1 VHLPSHLSP
10 KHVRKLTRKAV
21 GTTKMGDDSE
31 LVGYLVVK
39 VKGSDPDGEPEM
51 LDIFGNEQFYLG
63 RNESL
68 W

>member
-1 VHLPSHLSP
+1 
-10 KHVRKLTRKAV
+10 
-21 GTTKMGDDSE
+21 MGDDSE
-31 LVGYLVVK
+31 LAGYLVVK

>member
-1 VHLPSHLSP
+1 
-10 KHVRKLTRKAV
+10 
-21 GTTKMGDDSE
+21 MGDDSE
-31 LVGYLVVK
+31 LVGYMVVRA
-39 VKGSDPDGEPEM
+39 KGSDPDDQPET